1 MSFVWPLRFGIYGK
15 SQNFKNGV
23 TEFRKCQLFDL
34 DSFVRVKY
42 LVLLLVVIS
51 GCQITPRYH
60 QRGFQ
65 VSLRGSH
72 TARPSAGNISTKSSN
87 HLRHSNIQ
95 FSVSPCHD
103 HCQDTAHR
111 WGGDP
116 GDMSINNSA
125 SSRLLARNQ
134 IHHAVNYAKNCDVKK
149 YGTTE
154 TFSRRMYSQ
163 PPKKHSVFKQK
174 DRDDRL
180 ELSAILS
187 YAVGLLLALIS
198 WALASE
204 LIFAIGAVFL
214 AAGLILCLVLG
225 FNNITH
231 SFAGYMS
238 VFTILGTIYML
249 ARFGF
254 LDELLSA
261 LKI

>member
-42 LVLLLVVIS
+42 LVLFLVVIS

-65 VSLRGSH
+65 VSLRGSYS
-72 TARPSAGNISTKSSN
+72 ARPSAGNISTKSSN

-116 GDMSINNSA
+116 GDMSINNSG

-134 IHHAVNYAKNCDVKK
+134 IHHALSYAKNCDVKK
-149 YGTTE
+149 FGRTE
-154 TFSRRMYSQ
+154 IFSRRMYSQ
-163 PPKKHSVFKQK
+163 PPKKHSVFKPK

-214 AAGLILCLVLG
+214 AVGAIFFLALG
-225 FNNITH
+225 INNVTH
-231 SFAGYMS
+231 SFTGYMTI
-238 VFTILGTIYML
+238 FTVLGAIYL
-249 ARFGF
+249 IIKFGYLTQLVAF
-254 LDELLSA
+254 LLE
-261 LKI
+261 

>member
-1 MSFVWPLRFGIYGK
+1 M
-15 SQNFKNGV
+15 
-23 TEFRKCQLFDL
+23 
-34 DSFVRVKY
+34 KY
-42 LVLLLVVIS
+42 LVLFLVVIS

-72 TARPSAGNISTKSSN
+72 SARPLAGNISTKSSN

-95 FSVSPCHD
+95 FSVSPCRD

-149 YGTTE
+149 FGRTE
-154 TFSRRMYSQ
+154 IFSRRMYSQ
-163 PPKKHSVFKQK
+163 PPKKHSVFKPK

-214 AAGLILCLVLG
+214 AVGAIFFLALG
-225 FNNITH
+225 INNVTH
-231 SFAGYMS
+231 SFTGYMTI
-238 VFTILGTIYML
+238 FTVLGAIYL
-249 ARFGF
+249 IIKFGYLTQLVAF
-254 LDELLSA
+254 LLE
-261 LKI
+261 